1 MKKVVKFGGSS
12 LASAEQFK
20 KVGDIIRADEGRRY
34 VVPSAPGKRNSAD
47 TKVTDMLYDCYR
59 TAVAGRDFKKKLQ
72 NIKARYQEIID
83 GLNLSLDLSPEF
95 EKIAENFAAAAGEDY
110 AASRGEYLNGI
121 VMANYLGYTYI
132 DSAEVICFDE
142 NGNFLADKTDEV
154 LSKAKI
160 EHDTGHITAD
170 VLQTKDVNGNVFHEW
185 YNQDIL
191 EPYFPKDIC
200 SHIDEENLK
209 YGYPLYASQ
218 SMWYYNTKAFPDG
231 QPIHSWWEI
240 IEKNEDG
247 TQKYRLFTKEIGQ
260 ESAYLSL
267 FASFINNADE
277 MAQSYK
283 DTYGKVLEYTYDASD
298 FNFEVPEKNAG
309 VEYLWRFSQ
318 AEMTF
323 IGDGDEL
330 VLAVHNS
337 TADEPALCLASA
349 GKIGNRDES
358 GYNIA
363 WCLNLEPYT
372 ALLNLESLFIAK
384 GTNSPAGARLFVRY
398 ITGGADGQSEGMKP
412 FKKEGNWPVRDD
424 VEDKKNPAKL
434 SELGARANDLSAIYY
449 IYPDVQDMW
458 TYWLSKNPKM
468 K

>member
-1 MKKVVKFGGSS
+1 MKMKKFFALLLSLSMVLS
-12 LASAEQFK
+12 LAACGSKGNSNDSQTDGETASDLHLGYDINTGENHYGPYYDEWSDKTDEELFEEALK
-20 KVGDIIRADEGRRY
+20 EDTTINVYATSSKMMKVEEGFEAAY
-34 VVPSAPGKRNSAD
+34 PG
-47 TKVTDMLYDCYR
+47 
-59 TAVAGRDFKKKLQ
+59 
-72 NIKARYQEIID
+72 
-83 GLNLSLDLSPEF
+83 LDLVVS
-95 EKIAENFAAAAGEDY
+95 D
-110 AASRGEYLNGI
+110 L
-121 VMANYLGYTYI
+121 
-132 DSAEVICFDE
+132 
-142 NGNFLADKTDEV
+142 KTDEV
-154 LSKAKI
+154 LSRAKI
-160 EHDTGHITAD
+160 EHDTGNITAD

-191 EPYFPKDIC
+191 EPYYPKDIC
-200 SHIDEENLK
+200 SHIDEGYLK

-283 DTYGKVLEYTYDASD
+283 DTYGKDLEYTYDASSFD
-298 FNFEVPEKNAG
+298 FEVPENNAG

-318 AEMTF
+318 AKMTF
-323 IGDGDEL
+323 ISDGDEL

-337 TADEPALCLASA
+337 TAEDPALCLASA

-358 GYNIA
+358 GYDIA

-372 ALLNLESLFIAK
+372 ALLNLECLFIAK
-384 GTNSPAGARLFVRY
+384 GTNSPAAARLFIRY
-398 ITGGADGQSEGMKP
+398 VTGGADGKSEGMKP

-424 VEDKKNPAKL
+424 VEDKKNPAQL
-434 SELGARANDLSAIYY
+434 TELGARANDLSAIYD
-449 IYPDVQDMW
+449 IYLDVQEMW
-458 TYWLSKNPKM
+458 TYWLSQNLKM

>member
-1 MKKVVKFGGSS
+1 MKMKKFFALLLSLSMVLS
-12 LASAEQFK
+12 LAACGSKGNSNDSQTDGETASDLHLGYDINTGENHYGPYYDEWSDK
-20 KVGDIIRADEGRRY
+20 TDEELYEEALKEDTTINVYATSSKMMKVEEGFEAAY
-34 VVPSAPGKRNSAD
+34 PG
-47 TKVTDMLYDCYR
+47 
-59 TAVAGRDFKKKLQ
+59 
-72 NIKARYQEIID
+72 
-83 GLNLSLDLSPEF
+83 LDLVVS
-95 EKIAENFAAAAGEDY
+95 D
-110 AASRGEYLNGI
+110 L
-121 VMANYLGYTYI
+121 
-132 DSAEVICFDE
+132 
-142 NGNFLADKTDEV
+142 KTDEV

-160 EHDTGHITAD
+160 EHDTGNITAD

-191 EPYFPKDIC
+191 EPYYPKDIC
-200 SHIDEENLK
+200 SHIDEGNLK

-283 DTYGKVLEYTYDASD
+283 DTYGKDLEYTYDASSFD
-298 FNFEVPEKNAG
+298 FDVPENNAG

-318 AEMTF
+318 AKMTF
-323 IGDGDEL
+323 ISDGDEL

-337 TADEPALCLASA
+337 TAEDPALCLASA

-358 GYNIA
+358 GYDIA

-372 ALLNLESLFIAK
+372 ALLNLECLFIAK
-384 GTNSPAGARLFVRY
+384 GTNSPAGARLFIRY
-398 ITGGADGQSEGMKP
+398 ITGGADGTSEGMKP
-412 FKKEGNWPVRDD
+412 FKKEGNWPIRDD
-424 VEDKKNPAKL
+424 VEDKKNPAEL
-434 SELGARANDLSAIYY
+434 TELGARANDLSAIYD
-449 IYPDVQDMW
+449 IYLDVQEMW
-458 TYWLSKNPKM
+458 TYWLSQNLKM

>member
-1 MKKVVKFGGSS
+1 MKMKKFFALLLSLSMVLS
-12 LASAEQFK
+12 LAACGSKGNSNDSQTDGETASDLHLGYDINTGENHYGPYYDEWSDKTDEELFEEALK
-20 KVGDIIRADEGRRY
+20 EDTTINVYATSSKMMKVEEGFEAAY
-34 VVPSAPGKRNSAD
+34 PG
-47 TKVTDMLYDCYR
+47 
-59 TAVAGRDFKKKLQ
+59 
-72 NIKARYQEIID
+72 
-83 GLNLSLDLSPEF
+83 LDLVVS
-95 EKIAENFAAAAGEDY
+95 D
-110 AASRGEYLNGI
+110 L
-121 VMANYLGYTYI
+121 
-132 DSAEVICFDE
+132 
-142 NGNFLADKTDEV
+142 KTDEV

-160 EHDTGHITAD
+160 EHDTGNITAD

-191 EPYFPKDIC
+191 GPYYPKDIC
-200 SHIDEENLK
+200 SHIDEGYLK

-283 DTYGKVLEYTYDASD
+283 DTYGKDLEYTYDASSFD
-298 FNFEVPEKNAG
+298 FEVPENNAG

-318 AEMTF
+318 AKMTF
-323 IGDGDEL
+323 ISDGDEL

-337 TADEPALCLASA
+337 TAEDPALCLASA

-358 GYNIA
+358 GYDIA

-372 ALLNLESLFIAK
+372 ALLNLECLFIAK
-384 GTNSPAGARLFVRY
+384 GTNSPAGARLFIRY
-398 ITGGADGQSEGMKP
+398 VTGGADGKSEGMKP
-412 FKKEGNWPVRDD
+412 FKKEGNWPIRDD
-424 VEDKKNPAKL
+424 VEDKKNPAEL
-434 SELGARANDLSAIYY
+434 TELGARANDLSAIYD
-449 IYPDVQDMW
+449 IYLDVQEMW
-458 TYWLSKNPKM
+458 TYWLSQNLKM

>member
-1 MKKVVKFGGSS
+1 MKMKKFFALLLSLSMVLS
-12 LASAEQFK
+12 LAACGSKGNSNDSQTDGETASDLHLGYDINTGENHYGPYYDDWSDKTDEELFEEALK
-20 KVGDIIRADEGRRY
+20 EDTTINVYATSSKMMKVEEGFEAAY
-34 VVPSAPGKRNSAD
+34 PG
-47 TKVTDMLYDCYR
+47 
-59 TAVAGRDFKKKLQ
+59 
-72 NIKARYQEIID
+72 
-83 GLNLSLDLSPEF
+83 LDLVVS
-95 EKIAENFAAAAGEDY
+95 D
-110 AASRGEYLNGI
+110 L
-121 VMANYLGYTYI
+121 
-132 DSAEVICFDE
+132 
-142 NGNFLADKTDEV
+142 KTDEV

-160 EHDTGHITAD
+160 EHDTGNITAD

-191 EPYFPKDIC
+191 EPYYPKDIC
-200 SHIDEENLK
+200 SHIDEGYLK

-283 DTYGKVLEYTYDASD
+283 DTYGKDLEYTYDASSFD
-298 FNFEVPEKNAG
+298 FEVPENNAG

-318 AEMTF
+318 AKMTF
-323 IGDGDEL
+323 ISDGDEL

-337 TADEPALCLASA
+337 TAEDPALCLASA

-358 GYNIA
+358 GYDIA

-372 ALLNLESLFIAK
+372 ALLNLECLFIAK
-384 GTNSPAGARLFVRY
+384 GTNSPAGARLFIRY
-398 ITGGADGQSEGMKP
+398 VTGGADGQSEGMKP

-424 VEDKKNPAKL
+424 VEDKKNPAQL
-434 SELGARANDLSAIYY
+434 TELGARANDLSAIYD
-449 IYPDVQDMW
+449 IYLDVQEMW
-458 TYWLSKNPKM
+458 TYWLSQNLKM

>member
-1 MKKVVKFGGSS
+1 MKMKKFFALLLSLSMVLS
-12 LASAEQFK
+12 LAACGSKGNSNDSQTDGETASDLHLGYDINTGENHYGPYYDEWSDK
-20 KVGDIIRADEGRRY
+20 TDEELYEEALKEDTTINVYATSSKMMKVEEGFEAAY
-34 VVPSAPGKRNSAD
+34 SG
-47 TKVTDMLYDCYR
+47 
-59 TAVAGRDFKKKLQ
+59 
-72 NIKARYQEIID
+72 
-83 GLNLSLDLSPEF
+83 LDLVVS
-95 EKIAENFAAAAGEDY
+95 D
-110 AASRGEYLNGI
+110 L
-121 VMANYLGYTYI
+121 
-132 DSAEVICFDE
+132 
-142 NGNFLADKTDEV
+142 KTDEV

-160 EHDTGHITAD
+160 EHDTGNITAD
-170 VLQTKDVNGNVFHEW
+170 VLQTKDVNGKVFHEW
-185 YNQDIL
+185 YDQDIL

-283 DTYGKVLEYTYDASD
+283 DTYGKDLEYTYDASSFD
-298 FNFEVPEKNAG
+298 FDVPENNAG
-309 VEYLWRFSQ
+309 VEYLWRFTQ

-323 IGDGDEL
+323 ISDGDEL

-337 TADEPALCLASA
+337 TAEDPALCLASA

-358 GYNIA
+358 GYDIA
-363 WCLNLEPYT
+363 WCLNLTPYT
-372 ALLNLESLFIAK
+372 ALLNLECLFIAK
-384 GTNSPAGARLFVRY
+384 GTNSPAGARLFIRY
-398 ITGGADGQSEGMKP
+398 VTGGADGKSEGMKP
-412 FKKEGNWPVRDD
+412 FKKEGNWPIRDD
-424 VEDKKNPAKL
+424 VEDKKNPARL
-434 SELGARANDLSAIYY
+434 TELGARANDLSAIYD
-449 IYPDVQDMW
+449 IYLDVQEMW
-458 TYWLSKNPKM
+458 TYWLSQNLKM

>member
-1 MKKVVKFGGSS
+1 MKMKKFFALLLSLSMVLS
-12 LASAEQFK
+12 LAACGSKGNSNDSQTDGETASDLHLGYDINSGESFYGPYYDEWSDK
-20 KVGDIIRADEGRRY
+20 TDEELYEEALKEDTTINVYATSSKMMKVEESFEKAY
-34 VVPSAPGKRNSAD
+34 PG
-47 TKVTDMLYDCYR
+47 
-59 TAVAGRDFKKKLQ
+59 
-72 NIKARYQEIID
+72 
-83 GLNLSLDLSPEF
+83 LDLVVSDLD
-95 EKIAENFAAAAGEDY
+95 N
-110 AASRGEYLNGI
+110 
-121 VMANYLGYTYI
+121 
-132 DSAEVICFDE
+132 
-142 NGNFLADKTDEV
+142 DEV

-160 EHDTGHITAD
+160 EHETGNITAD

-191 EPYFPKDIC
+191 EPYYPKDIC
-200 SHIDEENLK
+200 SHIDEGNLK

-218 SMWYYNTKAFPDG
+218 SMWFYNTAAFPNG

-283 DTYGKVLEYTYDASD
+283 DTYGKDLEYTYDASSFD
-298 FNFEVPEKNAG
+298 FEVPENNAG

-318 AEMTF
+318 AKMTF
-323 IGDGDEL
+323 ISDGDEL

-337 TADEPALCLASA
+337 TAEDPALCLASA

-358 GYNIA
+358 GYDIA
-363 WCLNLEPYT
+363 WCLNLTPYT
-372 ALLNLESLFIAK
+372 ALLNLECLFIAK
-384 GTNSPAGARLFVRY
+384 GTNSPAGARLFIRY
-398 ITGGADGQSEGMKP
+398 ITGGADGKSEGMKP
-412 FKKEGNWPVRDD
+412 FKKEGNWPIRDD
-424 VEDKKNPAKL
+424 VEDKKNPAEL
-434 SELGARANDLSAIYY
+434 TELGARANDLSAIYD
-449 IYPDVQDMW
+449 IYLDVQEMW
-458 TYWLSKNPKM
+458 TYWLSQNLKM

>member
-1 MKKVVKFGGSS
+1 MKMKKFFALLLSLSMVLS
-12 LASAEQFK
+12 LAACGSKGNSNDSQTDGETASDLHLGYDINTGENHYGPYYDEWSDKTDEELFEEALK
-20 KVGDIIRADEGRRY
+20 EDTTINVYATSSKMMKVEEGFEAAY
-34 VVPSAPGKRNSAD
+34 PG
-47 TKVTDMLYDCYR
+47 
-59 TAVAGRDFKKKLQ
+59 
-72 NIKARYQEIID
+72 
-83 GLNLSLDLSPEF
+83 LDLVVS
-95 EKIAENFAAAAGEDY
+95 D
-110 AASRGEYLNGI
+110 L
-121 VMANYLGYTYI
+121 
-132 DSAEVICFDE
+132 
-142 NGNFLADKTDEV
+142 KTDEV

-160 EHDTGHITAD
+160 EHDTGNITAD

-218 SMWYYNTKAFPDG
+218 SMWFYNTAAFPDG

-283 DTYGKVLEYTYDASD
+283 DTYGKDLEYTYDASSFD
-298 FNFEVPEKNAG
+298 FEVPENNAG

-318 AEMTF
+318 AKMTF
-323 IGDGDEL
+323 ISDGDEL

-337 TADEPALCLASA
+337 TAEDPALCLASA

-358 GYNIA
+358 GYDIA

-372 ALLNLESLFIAK
+372 ALLNLECLFIAK
-384 GTNSPAGARLFVRY
+384 GTNSPAGARLFIRY
-398 ITGGADGQSEGMKP
+398 VTGGADGKSEGMKP
-412 FKKEGNWPVRDD
+412 FKKEGNWPIRDD
-424 VEDKKNPAKL
+424 VEDKKNPAEL
-434 SELGARANDLSAIYY
+434 TELGARANDLSAIYD
-449 IYPDVQDMW
+449 IYLDVQEMW
-458 TYWLSKNPKM
+458 TYWLSQNLKM

>member
-1 MKKVVKFGGSS
+1 MKMKKFFALLLSLSMVLS
-12 LASAEQFK
+12 LAACGSKGNSNDSQTDGETASDLHLGYDINTGENHYGPYYDEWSDK
-20 KVGDIIRADEGRRY
+20 TDEELYEEALKEDTTINVYATSSKMMKVEEGFEAAY
-34 VVPSAPGKRNSAD
+34 SG
-47 TKVTDMLYDCYR
+47 
-59 TAVAGRDFKKKLQ
+59 
-72 NIKARYQEIID
+72 
-83 GLNLSLDLSPEF
+83 LDLVVS
-95 EKIAENFAAAAGEDY
+95 D
-110 AASRGEYLNGI
+110 L
-121 VMANYLGYTYI
+121 
-132 DSAEVICFDE
+132 
-142 NGNFLADKTDEV
+142 KTDEV

-160 EHDTGHITAD
+160 EHDTGNITAD

-191 EPYFPKDIC
+191 EPYYPKDIC
-200 SHIDEENLK
+200 SHIDEGYLK

-283 DTYGKVLEYTYDASD
+283 DTYGKDLEYTYDASSFD
-298 FNFEVPEKNAG
+298 FEVPENNAG

-318 AEMTF
+318 AKMTF
-323 IGDGDEL
+323 ISDGDEL

-337 TADEPALCLASA
+337 TAEDPALCLASA

-358 GYNIA
+358 GYDIA

-372 ALLNLESLFIAK
+372 ALLNLECLFIAK
-384 GTNSPAGARLFVRY
+384 GTNSPAGARLFIRY
-398 ITGGADGQSEGMKP
+398 VTGGADGKSEGMKP
-412 FKKEGNWPVRDD
+412 FKKEGNWPIRDD
-424 VEDKKNPAKL
+424 VEDKKNPAEL
-434 SELGARANDLSAIYY
+434 TELGARANDLSAIYD
-449 IYPDVQDMW
+449 IYLDVQEMW
-458 TYWLSKNPKM
+458 TYWLSQNLKM

>member
-1 MKKVVKFGGSS
+1 MKMKKFFALLLSLSMVLS
-12 LASAEQFK
+12 LAACGSKGNSNDSQTDGETASDLHLGYDINTGENHYGPYYDEWSDKTDEELFEEALK
-20 KVGDIIRADEGRRY
+20 EDTTINVYATSSKMMKVEEGFEAAY
-34 VVPSAPGKRNSAD
+34 PG
-47 TKVTDMLYDCYR
+47 
-59 TAVAGRDFKKKLQ
+59 
-72 NIKARYQEIID
+72 
-83 GLNLSLDLSPEF
+83 LDLVVS
-95 EKIAENFAAAAGEDY
+95 D
-110 AASRGEYLNGI
+110 L
-121 VMANYLGYTYI
+121 
-132 DSAEVICFDE
+132 
-142 NGNFLADKTDEV
+142 KTDEV

-160 EHDTGHITAD
+160 EHDTGNITAD

-191 EPYFPKDIC
+191 EPYYPKDIC
-200 SHIDEENLK
+200 SHIDEGYLK

-283 DTYGKVLEYTYDASD
+283 DTYGKDLEYTYDASSFD
-298 FNFEVPEKNAG
+298 FEVPENNAG

-318 AEMTF
+318 AKMTF
-323 IGDGDEL
+323 ISDGDEL

-337 TADEPALCLASA
+337 TAEDPALCLASA

-358 GYNIA
+358 GYDIA

-372 ALLNLESLFIAK
+372 ALLNLECLFIAK
-384 GTNSPAGARLFVRY
+384 GTNSPAGARLFIRY
-398 ITGGADGQSEGMKP
+398 VTGGADGKSEGMKP

-424 VEDKKNPAKL
+424 VEDKKNPAQL
-434 SELGARANDLSAIYY
+434 TELGR
-449 IYPDVQDMW
+449 PRQ
-458 TYWLSKNPKM
+458 
-468 K
+468 

>member
-1 MKKVVKFGGSS
+1 MKMKKFFALLLSLSMVLS
-12 LASAEQFK
+12 LAACGSKGNSNDSQTDGETASDLHLGYDINTGENHYGPYYDEWSDKTDEELFEEALK
-20 KVGDIIRADEGRRY
+20 EDTTINVYATSSKMMKVEEGFEAAY
-34 VVPSAPGKRNSAD
+34 PG
-47 TKVTDMLYDCYR
+47 
-59 TAVAGRDFKKKLQ
+59 
-72 NIKARYQEIID
+72 
-83 GLNLSLDLSPEF
+83 LDL
-95 EKIAENFAAAAGEDY
+95 
-110 AASRGEYLNGI
+110 
-121 VMANYLGYTYI
+121 V
-132 DSAEVICFDE
+132 VFDLD
-142 NGNFLADKTDEV
+142 NDEV

-160 EHDTGHITAD
+160 EHDTGNITAD

-191 EPYFPKDIC
+191 EPYYPKDIC
-200 SHIDEENLK
+200 SHIDEGYLK

-283 DTYGKVLEYTYDASD
+283 DTYGKDLEYTYDASSFD
-298 FNFEVPEKNAG
+298 FEVPENNAG

-318 AEMTF
+318 AKMTF
-323 IGDGDEL
+323 ISDGDEL

-337 TADEPALCLASA
+337 TAEDPALCLASA

-358 GYNIA
+358 GYDIA

-372 ALLNLESLFIAK
+372 ALLNLECLFIAK
-384 GTNSPAGARLFVRY
+384 GTNSPAGARLFIRY
-398 ITGGADGQSEGMKP
+398 VTGGADGKSEGMKP
-412 FKKEGNWPVRDD
+412 FKKEGNWPIRDD
-424 VEDKKNPAKL
+424 VEDKKNPAEL
-434 SELGARANDLSAIYY
+434 TELGARANDLSAIYD
-449 IYPDVQDMW
+449 IYLDVQEMW
-458 TYWLSKNPKM
+458 TYWLSQNLKM

>member
-1 MKKVVKFGGSS
+1 MKMKKFFALLLSLSMVLS
-12 LASAEQFK
+12 LAACGSKGNSNDSQTDGETASDLHLGYDINTGENHYGPYYDEWSDKTDEELFEEALK
-20 KVGDIIRADEGRRY
+20 EDTTINVYATSSKMMKVEEGFEAAY
-34 VVPSAPGKRNSAD
+34 PG
-47 TKVTDMLYDCYR
+47 
-59 TAVAGRDFKKKLQ
+59 
-72 NIKARYQEIID
+72 
-83 GLNLSLDLSPEF
+83 LDLVVS
-95 EKIAENFAAAAGEDY
+95 D
-110 AASRGEYLNGI
+110 L
-121 VMANYLGYTYI
+121 
-132 DSAEVICFDE
+132 
-142 NGNFLADKTDEV
+142 KTDEV

-160 EHDTGHITAD
+160 EHDTGNITAD

-191 EPYFPKDIC
+191 EPYYPKDIC
-200 SHIDEENLK
+200 SHIDEGYLK

-283 DTYGKVLEYTYDASD
+283 DTYGKDLEYTYDASSFD
-298 FNFEVPEKNAG
+298 FEVPENNAG

-318 AEMTF
+318 AKMTF
-323 IGDGDEL
+323 ISDGDEL

-337 TADEPALCLASA
+337 TAEDPALCLASA

-358 GYNIA
+358 GDDIA

-372 ALLNLESLFIAK
+372 ALLNLECLFIAK
-384 GTNSPAGARLFVRY
+384 GTNSPAGARLFIRY
-398 ITGGADGQSEGMKP
+398 VTGGADGKSEGMKP
-412 FKKEGNWPVRDD
+412 FKKEGNWPIRDD
-424 VEDKKNPAKL
+424 VEDKKNPAEL
-434 SELGARANDLSAIYY
+434 TELGARANDLSAIYD
-449 IYPDVQDMW
+449 IYLDVQEMW
-458 TYWLSKNPKM
+458 TYWLSQNLKM